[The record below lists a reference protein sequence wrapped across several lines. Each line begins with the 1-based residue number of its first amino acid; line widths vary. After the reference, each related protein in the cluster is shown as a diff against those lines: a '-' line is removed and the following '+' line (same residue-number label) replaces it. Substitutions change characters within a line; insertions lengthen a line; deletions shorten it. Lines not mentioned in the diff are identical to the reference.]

1 MSWFY
6 KFSAKVTNM
15 PPIVSIVG
23 KSKSGKTTLIEKLLG
38 ELKSRGYKV
47 ATIKHTNQK
56 LTFDEP
62 GKDSWRHT
70 QAGSETVII
79 SSPDRLVLIKPVTE
93 EPSLEEIAHLAGE
106 NYDLILTEG
115 FSEGNAPKIEVRRQ
129 KAGSPLATTR
139 KLFAI
144 VSDEPVKTKTRR
156 FSLNDVKGLADLLEQ
171 GFIMPQRERLSLYV
185 NNTPISL
192 SSFPREII
200 GNILMALASSL
211 KGVKE
216 IKSLEVF
223 LKKKSP

>member
-1 MSWFY
+1 
-6 KFSAKVTNM
+6 M

-47 ATIKHTNQK
+47 ATIKHTSQK

-62 GKDSWRHT
+62 GKDSWRHIR
-70 QAGSETVII
+70 AGSETAII
-79 SSPDRLVLIKPVTE
+79 SSPDELVLIKPVTE

-106 NYDLILTEG
+106 GYDLILTEG
-115 FSEGNAPKIEVRRQ
+115 FSEGNAPKIEVHRQ
-129 KAGSPLATTR
+129 KAPLAATR

-144 VSDEPVKTKTRR
+144 VSDEPVKTKTRQ
-156 FSLNDVKGLADLLEQ
+156 FSPSDIKGLADLLER
-171 GFIMPQRERLSLYV
+171 GFITPQRERLSLYV

-200 GNILMALASSL
+200 GNILLALASSL

-216 IKSLEVF
+216 IKSLEIF

>member
-1 MSWFY
+1 
-6 KFSAKVTNM
+6 M

-23 KSKSGKTTLIEKLLG
+23 KSKSGKTTLIEKLLQ

-70 QAGSETVII
+70 QAGSEATII
-79 SSPDRLVLIKPVTE
+79 SSPDKLVLIKPVAT
-93 EPSLEEIAHLAGE
+93 EPSLEEVARLAGE
-106 NYDLILTEG
+106 DYDIILTEG
-115 FSEGNAPKIEVRRQ
+115 FRKSNVPKIEVHRKQ
-129 KAGSPLATTR
+129 AGPPLATTK

-144 VSDEPVKTKTRR
+144 VSDKPVETRTR
-156 FSLNDVKGLADLLEQ
+156 QFSPDDIKGLADLLEK
-171 GFIMPQRERLSLYV
+171 GFIMPERERLSLYV
-185 NNTPISL
+185 NNTPLSL

-200 GNILMALASSL
+200 GNILLALASSL

-216 IKSLEVF
+216 IRSIEVF
-223 LKKKSP
+223 LKRKSP